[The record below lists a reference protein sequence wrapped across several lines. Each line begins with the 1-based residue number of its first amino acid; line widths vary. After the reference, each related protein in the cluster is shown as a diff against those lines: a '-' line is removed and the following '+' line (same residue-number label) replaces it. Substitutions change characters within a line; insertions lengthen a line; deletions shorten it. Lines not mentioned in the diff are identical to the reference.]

1 MELTGKVAIVTGASK
16 GLGFEIS
23 KKYILA
29 GANLMLCARDP
40 DSLGNDLKALNELK
54 GSEQKVVGRVADVS
68 SEADVN
74 ALIKSTFVE
83 FGGCDILVNNAG
95 MWGPKGDV
103 EVVDW
108 SEWLRAIEVN
118 LFGSILMCRA
128 LIPHFKKL
136 GRGKIIQL
144 SGGGATKPMPK
155 ISAYAVSKA
164 AIVRFAETIAE
175 ELRAYGVDV
184 NALAPGALNTRMLDE
199 LLSAGPT
206 VLGEEIYKNALR
218 QKADGGS
225 SMDRAAELALFLAS
239 SRSNGISGKL
249 ISAVWDK
256 WEEWP
261 SHIEALA
268 LTDAY
273 TLRRIVGRDRGI
285 GDWGDK

>member
-40 DSLGNDLKALNELK
+40 ESLGNALKALNELK